1 MKNGHIYAVQM
12 CSGTQP
18 EENFARLSALLRAQT
33 FTLPALVCLPESWL
47 AFCETPQQ
55 TLAYAE
61 HSQHWVAQLQQLC
74 RELDIW
80 LAAGTIAIKEGESR
94 YYAASLLFNNEGVE
108 VARYNKIHLFD
119 ADVADNAGQYRES
132 TLTCA
137 GEDVVTVASPF
148 GRLGM
153 SVCYDI
159 RFPGLYQAM
168 REQGA
173 EVLLVPSAFTTVTG
187 EAHWQPLLQAR
198 AIETQCYVVAAAQ
211 VGHHENGRQT
221 YGHSLIV
228 SPWGACLAEAPEG
241 VGVIHA
247 QPDLTE
253 LHAIRQKMPVAA
265 HNRFKSDFYE

>member
-1 MKNGHIYAVQM
+1 MSICHIYTVQM
-12 CSGTQP
+12 CSGIHPAHNLKQLRELLETQIL
-18 EENFARLSALLRAQT
+18 EQ
-33 FTLPALVCLPESWL
+33 PALVCLPESWL

-55 TLAYAE
+55 ALAQAE
-61 HSQHWVAQLQQLC
+61 ESHNWIEQIQQLC
-74 RELDIW
+74 RDFDIW
-80 LAAGTIAIKEGESR
+80 LAAGTIAMKDGEGR
-94 YYAASLLFNNEGVE
+94 YYAASLLFNNEGTE

-119 ADVADNAGQYRES
+119 ADVADSAGQYRES
-132 TLTCA
+132 RLTRA
-137 GEDVVTVASPF
+137 GDDVVTVASPF
-148 GRLGM
+148 GRLGL
-153 SVCYDI
+153 SVCYDV
-159 RFPGLYQAM
+159 RFPGLYQMM

-187 EAHWQPLLQAR
+187 DAHWQTLLRAR

-228 SPWGACLAEAPEG
+228 SPWGTCLAEASTQ
-241 VGVIHA
+241 VGINHA
-247 QPDLTE
+247 QVDLTA